1 MKFIIIYSTFPSPK
15 VGKEIA
21 NNLLKEKLIAC
32 VNFFSIESMYHWK
45 GKIENSKEIAG
56 IMKTKSENW
65 QKVQAK
71 IKKLHPYEVP
81 CIVKIQAEGS
91 REYARWIESI

>member
-1 MKFIIIYSTFPSPK
+1 MKFIIIYSTFPSLK
-15 VGKEIA
+15 IGKKIA
-21 NNLLKEKLIAC
+21 NSLLKEKLIAC
-32 VNFFSIESMYHWK
+32 VNFSPIESIYSWK

-71 IKKLHPYEVP
+71 IKELHPYEVP
-81 CIVKIQAEGS
+81 CIVKIRAEGS
-91 REYARWIESI
+91 GEYARWIESI